1 MTRAPGGDA
10 AKTVMQVL
18 AIFAGLLIFST
29 ILHKIYSDVA
39 LLARLHSGV
48 EFWVALARHLI
59 RNLAGGA

>member
-1 MTRAPGGDA
+1 
-10 AKTVMQVL
+10 MQVV

-29 ILHKIYSDVA
+29 ILHKIYSDVS
-39 LLARLHSGV
+39 LLARLHSGA